1 MGKQW
6 SFCPTGRP
14 ATDERRNRRH
24 RGDASKGVLISKS
37 GMPPLIVLGVNET
50 ILDLETVVPIFES
63 PLLGRASRFQDER
76 SLYTRWD
83 PADFKRLA
91 AHVCRSVVA
100 TLGGRMHLRLCFAGF
115 ADAGTDAAASVGPL
129 SAHQGRAVR
138 PERMKLTGLIRRE
151 GAPRGPRN

>member
-1 MGKQW
+1 
-6 SFCPTGRP
+6 
-14 ATDERRNRRH
+14 
-24 RGDASKGVLISKS
+24 
-37 GMPPLIVLGVNET
+37 MPPLIVLGVNET
-50 ILDLETVVPIFES
+50 ILDLETVVAISRIHYSDGFPGCKTRVLVIA
-63 PLLGRASRFQDER
+63 RAGILQI
-76 SLYTRWD
+76 
-83 PADFKRLA
+83 FKRLA